1 MGEKNKRP
9 ASKIPQH
16 KRDTVKKLADKMKN
30 SKTILIAS
38 TKGLPASQFQAIK
51 RKLRGKA
58 EISMA
63 RKTLIMRA
71 IADSGKGTLQ
81 TFKSSITSDFA
92 LMFSDM
98 DAFELAGL
106 LTESQSPTKA
116 KVGDICPEDITIEA
130 GLTELIPGPAISE
143 LGAVGLKVKVE
154 NGKLAIVTTAVIC
167 KKGAIID
174 AKVSNVLG
182 KLNIL
187 PMKVGFIPVA
197 AYDATGDKIYTDIKI
212 DKKGAHEAL
221 KDAIGKAF
229 GFAVGI
235 GYFTAETVKFFIT
248 KAAIEERA
256 LEKKLGGAQ

>member
-1 MGEKNKRP
+1 MEDKKRLK
-9 ASKIPQH
+9 SVPQH
-16 KRDTVKKLADKMKN
+16 KKDTVKKLAEKMKT

-51 RKLRGKA
+51 KKLRGKA

-81 TFKSSITSDFA
+81 NLKTSITSDYA

-116 KVGDICPEDITIEA
+116 KVGDICPEDINIEA
-130 GLTELIPGPAISE
+130 GPTTLIPGPAISE
-143 LGAVGLKVKVE
+143 LGAVGLKVAVE
-154 NGKLAIVTTAVIC
+154 NGKLSIRVGATIC
-167 KKGAIID
+167 KKGQPIND
-174 AKVSNVLG
+174 KVVNVLG
-182 KLNIL
+182 KLNIM
-187 PMKVGFIPVA
+187 PMKVGFIPIA
-197 AYDATGDKIYTDIKI
+197 AYDAKADTIYTEIKI

-229 GFAVGI
+229 GFAVEI
-235 GYFTAETVKFFIT
+235 GYFTKETVKYFIT
-248 KAAIEERA
+248 KAAIEEMA
-256 LEKKLGGAQ
+256 LEKKFGGAQ